1 MAGAY
6 VIPPWDVVLCI
17 HVFCRDVL
25 GLCGCTPLLAEG
37 LENPLSLW
45 LFFKNKK
52 QGKVGKDLPAFCQA
66 AVNLP
71 TEPPALPYS
80 HAVLVSGASAEAV
93 TPRGLG
99 ASSVPGCWLWQ
110 QDQVWGH
117 RCCWPKCTPVACHV
131 PWAPRFSP
139 FFSREA
145 AGHNPASCFVP
156 DYSIILV
163 F

>member
-1 MAGAY
+1 MCCPPQGA
-6 VIPPWDVVLCI
+6 VLCI
-17 HVFCRDVL
+17 HVFCHDVL

-45 LFFKNKK
+45 LFFFLNKK
-52 QGKVGKDLPAFCQA
+52 QGKVGKDLAAFCQA
-66 AVNLP
+66 AVNLS

-80 HAVLVSGASAEAV
+80 HAVLVSGASEEAV

-99 ASSVPGCWLWQ
+99 ASSAPGCRLWQ
-110 QDQVWGH
+110 QDQVRGH
-117 RCCWPKCTPVACHV
+117 QCCWPKYTPVACHV

-139 FFSREA
+139 FFSLEA
-145 AGHNPASCFVP
+145 AGCNPASCFVP
-156 DYSIILV
+156 DYGIILV